1 MISTE
6 DIRSICERS
15 ASMGQDVKVRD
26 IAFVLLCRHF
36 ENPEIAYRSIFR
48 ADADSSEVDAYIRSE
63 KTRLLKD
70 VVKDYTKTLSV
81 IEKSEMGMTFE
92 ENKEA
97 LIDMLVRIKT
107 AVDGGELD
115 MKDALR
121 MEKDIRVAL
130 NDKFSVGDDSR
141 QQQFVLVE
149 PKFNHI
155 CEWTRKE
162 CFLQTKE
169 YAKKHWRLY
178 ERDELMSEIR
188 REYKLEKRQEK

>member
-15 ASMGQDVKVRD
+15 ASMGQEVKVRD

-36 ENPEIAYRSIFR
+36 ENPEIAYRAIFG
-48 ADADSSEVDAYIRSE
+48 ADADSSAVDAYIRSE

-70 VVKDYTKTLSV
+70 MVKDYTKTLSV
-81 IEKSEMGMTFE
+81 IEKSEMGLTFE

-97 LIDMLVRIKT
+97 LIDMLMRIKT
-107 AVDGGELD
+107 AVDSGELD

-141 QQQFVLVE
+141 QQQFVIVE

-188 REYKLEKRQEK
+188 REYKLEKR